1 MWYYILV
8 LYLLTY
14 NYMFDILF
22 ARTFCIVWWML
33 LITALFAYLSKNS
46 KGGNFSVM
54 LIIIFVVLFM
64 IMFFWNI
71 FPLNL
76 ILVWI
81 FSALL
86 WWVTW
91 PAVKWAWDKYKIKL
105 FLKERWI
112 VLAKWETLNEQQIT
126 DFIEYS
132 KENWWES
139 EWNRV
144 LSMAFLSTAI
154 AVFATALLVFTSSID
169 FSFMGMF
176 LFIALTILVIM
187 WLLNLFFF
195 RSELIS
201 LIKAYFWVV
210 IFTLYLVYDFNTL
223 EKMAWDDSWWTAIDI
238 SVNLYLDIMNL
249 FLDILQILSDHT

>member
-1 MWYYILV
+1 
-8 LYLLTY
+8 
-14 NYMFDILF
+14 MFDILF
-22 ARTFCIVWWML
+22 ARTFCIVGGML

-64 IMFFWNI
+64 IMFFGNI

-76 ILVWI
+76 ILVGI

-86 WWVTW
+86 GWVTG
-91 PAVKWAWDKYKIKL
+91 PAVKGAGDKYKIKL
-105 FLKERWI
+105 FLKERGI
-112 VLAKWETLNEQQIT
+112 VLAKGETLNEQQIT

-132 KENWWES
+132 KENGGES

-187 WLLNLFFF
+187 GLLNLFFF

-201 LIKAYFWVV
+201 LIKAYFGVV

-223 EKMAWDDSWWTAIDI
+223 EKMAGDDSWGTAIDI